1 MAEKPPEDK
10 FWKTQRSQNY
20 KAIVRQLALLIQ
32 YSFKILPT
40 QYKRQEPSHVGGI
53 GNCVLESSEDS
64 VGNHQNLTVG
74 NPVTE
79 ERVNE
84 ERENAMAKSV
94 SKIRDMV

>member
-1 MAEKPPEDK
+1 MENTEESELQSNCETIGFAH
-10 FWKTQRSQNY
+10 RILS
-20 KAIVRQLALLIQ
+20 
-32 YSFKILPT
+32 SFKILPT
-40 QYKRQEPSHVGGI
+40 QYKRPEPSHVGGI
-53 GNCVLESSEDS
+53 GNCVLASREDS

-84 ERENAMAKSV
+84 ERENAMAKPV

>member
-1 MAEKPPEDK
+1 MENTEESELQSNCETIGFAHPIL
-10 FWKTQRSQNY
+10 S
-20 KAIVRQLALLIQ
+20 
-32 YSFKILPT
+32 SFKILPT

-53 GNCVLESSEDS
+53 GNCVLASREDS

-84 ERENAMAKSV
+84 ERENAMAKPV